1 MLFHI
6 FNTRIEIRKQ
16 NKGEYLEKLFMLQT
30 AEKEYLNKKYEY
42 TSYRLYQ

>member
-16 NKGEYLEKLFMLQT
+16 NKGEYLEKLLMLQI
-30 AEKEYLNKKYEY
+30 AEKEYLNNRYDY
-42 TSYRLYQ
+42 LSYRLYQ